1 MVWLLG
7 AKVLFSGDIV
17 YVECMLSVILVSNS
31 KTWLNAVKVIENLA
45 PQHLVPGHRKV
56 STLAVARADTTD
68 YLLALR
74 GHMKKAV
81 DEDLDMSA
89 VVRSFNDTPYT
100 RLLNAADLMPGNA
113 NRVCLELERE

>member
-7 AKVLFSGDIV
+7 ATVLFSGDIV

-45 PQHLVPGHRKV
+45 PQHFVPGHRKV